1 MHDPYPLPVG
11 YEYEPRHF
19 SVERAEQEDK
29 LADCGIKPSVH
40 GNKVDLTFL
49 GFPILDA
56 MMAPGVPLAGQVHV
70 YQRFIQKAPLMLGQ
84 NLHMSGRIS
93 AIEPV
98 AKGEVVRWSFNVAD
112 DDGRVLVM
120 VDRAGLRSLPNTTG
134 GGGATDFLAP
144 PSEDRSGYAELWQR
158 PLTPERVANYS
169 RDGRNRIHSDPEI
182 AKKFGF
188 RTPIAGGLMGVHYYL
203 EAIARGGQPDQLDLE
218 IWFKRPMFWDE
229 TLSVLQRLESDRVT
243 HLRIENKAQKAASL
257 ARLNPVAGIA
267 IARPR

>member
-1 MHDPYPLPVG
+1 M
-11 YEYEPRHF
+11 
-19 SVERAEQEDK
+19 
-29 LADCGIKPSVH
+29 
-40 GNKVDLTFL
+40 
-49 GFPILDA
+49 
-56 MMAPGVPLAGQVHV
+56 
-70 YQRFIQKAPLMLGQ
+70 
-84 NLHMSGRIS
+84 
-93 AIEPV
+93 
-98 AKGEVVRWSFNVAD
+98 
-112 DDGRVLVM
+112 
-120 VDRAGLRSLPNTTG
+120 
-134 GGGATDFLAP
+134 
-144 PSEDRSGYAELWQR
+144 
-158 PLTPERVANYS
+158 ANYS

>member
-11 YEYEPRHF
+11 YEYKPQRF
-19 SVERAEQEDK
+19 TVEHIQQENR
-29 LADCGIKPSVH
+29 LADCGIDPTVH
-40 GNKVDLTFL
+40 GDRVDLTFL

-56 MMAPGVPLAGQVHV
+56 MMAPGVPLTGQVHV

-84 NLHMSGRIS
+84 QLHMTGRIS

-98 AKGEVVRWSFNVAD
+98 AKGEVVRWSFEVTD
-112 DDGRVLVM
+112 DDGRVLVI
-120 VDRAGLRSLPNTTG
+120 VDRAGLRSLPNAAAR
-134 GGGATDFLAP
+134 GGATDFLAP
-144 PSEDRSGYAELWQR
+144 PSEDRAGFTELWQR

-188 RTPIAGGLMGVHYYL
+188 RAPIAGGLMGVHYYL
-203 EAIARGGQPDQLDLE
+203 EAIAHQGQPDRLDLE

-229 TLSVLQRLESDRVT
+229 TLTVLRRKEGDRIAE
-243 HLRIENKAQKAASL
+243 LRIENEAKKAASL
-257 ARLNPVAGIA
+257 ARLNPVDEAGG
-267 IARPR
+267 